1 MEPTGSGSDASR
13 QVQVRFVTRLKPPL
27 RVPPTS
33 MAVPS
38 HLTRLGL
45 SEIVNLLL
53 ENSDPEHG
61 NQPFDFLI
69 DGELIRMPL
78 DQFLMTKG
86 ISAEKVLEIE
96 YVKAVVPRKQED
108 PCPHDDWVSA
118 VDGSYSSF
126 ILTGCYDGLARI
138 WEGGEVSEC
147 THILEGHNGAITSAK
162 FIEIGGVGTEMNF
175 HVVTSSKDRLLRLW
189 KCGSAQNRENPIRL
203 GAYKIFPGHT
213 SAVQSVAVS
222 SSREMICSGSWDCS
236 IKLWDAKDS
245 EEDGD
250 GNTISLKKRKVNSMT
265 TEFKDAQS
273 EGAATSTLMGHT
285 QCVSAVTWPDP
296 DVLYSASWDHSI
308 RQWDV
313 PSGKETWTMVCGKA
327 LNCLDIGGESS
338 SLVAAGGSDPVL
350 RIWDP
355 RKPGSLAPIFQFSS
369 HASWISA
376 CKWHPRSWFH
386 LLSASYDGKVM
397 LWDLRTAWPLAIMD
411 SHQDKVLCADWW
423 KGDSVVSGGA
433 DSKLRITSGIEIQ

>member
-1 MEPTGSGSDASR
+1 MQEAN
-13 QVQVRFVTRLKPPL
+13 
-27 RVPPTS
+27 
-33 MAVPS
+33 A
-38 HLTRLGL
+38 RLGRGR
-45 SEIVNLLL
+45 I
-53 ENSDPEHG
+53 
-61 NQPFDFLI
+61 I
-69 DGELIRMPL
+69 
-78 DQFLMTKG
+78 QFLPRQLF
-86 ISAEKVLEIE
+86 ISSAREISITNFAKSVCSIPANAQKVLFAGSIRSPDKCSTSLVFKTLVFSE
-96 YVKAVVPRKQED
+96 VKEFSPVLMTML
-108 PCPHDDWVSA
+108 
-118 VDGSYSSF
+118 F

-175 HVVTSSKDRLLRLW
+175 HVVTGSKDRLLRLW
-189 KCGSAQNRENPIRL
+189 KCDAAENRENPIRV

-213 SAVQSVAVS
+213 EAVQSVTVN

-236 IKLWDAKDS
+236 IKLWDVKDS

-250 GNTISLKKRKVNSMT
+250 GNTISLKKRKVNCMT
-265 TEFKDAQS
+265 TEFEDAQS

-308 RQWDV
+308 RQWDI
-313 PSGKETWTMVCGKA
+313 PSGKETWTMVGGKA

-369 HASWISA
+369 HASWISE

-433 DSKLRITSGIEIQ
+433 DSKLRITSGIEIE